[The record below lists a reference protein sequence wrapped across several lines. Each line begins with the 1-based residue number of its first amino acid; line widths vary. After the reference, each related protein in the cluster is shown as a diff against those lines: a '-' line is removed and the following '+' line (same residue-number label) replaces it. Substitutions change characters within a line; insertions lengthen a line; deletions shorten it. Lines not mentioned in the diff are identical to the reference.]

1 MKTTSFRLTFGHDPV
16 LPADICLQ
24 STRVQSQNKIL
35 VDHYWNMV
43 LDEWVDLDEERLS
56 ALDILTRQKERIVIS
71 YNKRFKSK
79 KFAINDL
86 VWKVIL
92 LMDKRNT
99 TLGKWSPGW

>member
-1 MKTTSFRLTFGHDPV
+1 
-16 LPADICLQ
+16 
-24 STRVQSQNKIL
+24 
-35 VDHYWNMV
+35 
-43 LDEWVDLDEERLS
+43 
-56 ALDILTRQKERIVIS
+56 VIS
-71 YNKRFKSK
+71 YNKKVKSK